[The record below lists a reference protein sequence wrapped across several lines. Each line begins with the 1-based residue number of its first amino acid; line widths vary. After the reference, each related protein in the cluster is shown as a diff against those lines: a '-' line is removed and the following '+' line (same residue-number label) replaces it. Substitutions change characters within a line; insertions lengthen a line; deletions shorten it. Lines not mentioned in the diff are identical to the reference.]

1 MVRSTAVAAL
11 RTALDSHPILAGL
24 SSSALDDVW
33 QSGVVEHF
41 EPGAALSREGD
52 PARHY
57 WLLLSGSVKVS
68 YLSPDGF
75 EVTVKLFGAP
85 AAWAEMQVL
94 TGKPHI
100 EDCVA
105 VDVSTSLKVPR
116 AAFERLLEA
125 WPRFMKNVLYDTCAR
140 FFISAQ
146 HERALAF
153 LPVERR
159 LANLLFAH
167 VRMYG
172 IPVEG
177 GVGFRHS
184 LNQSELAQSL
194 GVARRSITRIITD
207 WREKGLVIQRGHALI
222 VCDLE
227 GVAAL
232 ASADSVGLVWRAG
245 SAVGG
250 PAGRE

>member
-177 GVGFRHS
+177 GVDI
-184 LNQSELAQSL
+184 ELLFTA
-194 GVARRSITRIITD
+194 D
-207 WREKGLVIQRGHALI
+207 I
-222 VCDLE
+222 V
-227 GVAAL
+227 
-232 ASADSVGLVWRAG
+232 AG
-245 SAVGG
+245 STVMRTMASTDPIARESFMLYIGLAFMSDLVGG
-250 PAGRE
+250 PNLPL